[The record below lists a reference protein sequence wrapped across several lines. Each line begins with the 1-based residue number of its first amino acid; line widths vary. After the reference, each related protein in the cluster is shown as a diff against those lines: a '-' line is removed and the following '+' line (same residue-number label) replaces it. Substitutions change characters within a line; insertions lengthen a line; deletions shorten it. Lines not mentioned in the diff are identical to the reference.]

1 MKRIISATTITSRD
15 SVMHTI
21 DNASQILNKIL
32 SLPYD
37 SNGGDVINR
46 YLLSEDR
53 GVLEDAQK
61 RLTRAY
67 LLMEKEK

>member
-1 MKRIISATTITSRD
+1 MKRIIAATTSRD
-15 SVMHTI
+15 SVMQII
-21 DNASQILNKIL
+21 DNASQTLNKIL

-46 YLLSEDR
+46 YLLSEDL

-61 RLTRAY
+61 ILTRAY